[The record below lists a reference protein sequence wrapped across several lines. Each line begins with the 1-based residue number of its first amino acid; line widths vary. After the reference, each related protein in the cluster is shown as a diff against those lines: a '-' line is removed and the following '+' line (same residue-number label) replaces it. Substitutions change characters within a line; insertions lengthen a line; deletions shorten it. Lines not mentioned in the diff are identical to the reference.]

1 MRYYGL
7 NGITKF
13 GSIFMRIIKPV
24 IGLAALVGIYAA
36 AGYVGVPFGVR
47 WAVNNYLPDA
57 LGGRNAY
64 VEDVSFN
71 PWTWQFALKNLR
83 VESAN
88 RPQNP
93 VLALDS
99 LSSKVSF
106 ASVTNMAPIV
116 EFIDISGLHVQL
128 TANEKNNQETAKKVE
143 ETSSGSKGLPAFSL
157 SNIRV
162 SDSSVR
168 FTNPKAGAT
177 VNVTDINFE
186 LPVVSTLASSSVGT
200 MTPKLSLKV
209 DGTPIS
215 ASGKVKA
222 DAATLALNIADLDV
236 AKILK
241 AIPITIPLDV
251 RSAHLTTV
259 LDLDFAMP
267 KNGATAL
274 TVKGTVQAKKIDV
287 RVDNGKTTAK
297 LDNFS
302 TQINLFDLA
311 KQQIDIRRIEIVKP
325 NITTTI
331 ASQATSPSAAS
342 NNTGSNA
349 KANANANASDNADWN
364 WTIGQ
369 AEISQGSVKVT
380 DSSLKPASSLSVT
393 AINLQANNF
402 SSKNGATGTY
412 SASAKVAGGS
422 LDSSGKLTLTPLAV
436 NATTNVKSLNFATF
450 NPWIKTLAGAQL
462 TKGSA
467 DVVGRI
473 DYKSGKT
480 MNLAWNGDLAVDNL
494 EAKNAAGKTLMTWK
508 EAALTGVVLKSVEPV
523 NITIKDLII
532 KEPAQK
538 VTKTTSSVL
547 GILGRI
553 AQATGHDNTAHRI
566 QKAEETI
573 TKDIHLKDVVYGN
586 GRFSVNSKGTDTL
599 GQLAVETLNKVFAK
613 SQKK

>member
-1 MRYYGL
+1 
-7 NGITKF
+7 
-13 GSIFMRIIKPV
+13 MRIIKPV
-24 IGLAALVGIYAA
+24 IGLAALIGIYAA

-71 PWTWQFALKNLR
+71 PWTWQFDLKGLR
-83 VESAN
+83 VDSAN
-88 RPQNP
+88 RPQNH

-99 LSSKVSF
+99 LSTKVSF
-106 ASVTNMAPIV
+106 ASVASMAPIV
-116 EFIDISGLHVQL
+116 DFIDISGLHVQL
-128 TANEKNNQETAKKVE
+128 TANEKNNRETAQKVE
-143 ETSSGSKGLPAFSL
+143 ETSSASKGLPAFSL

-162 SDSSVR
+162 ADSSVR

-186 LPVVSTLASSSVGT
+186 LPVVSTLASASVGT

-241 AIPITIPLDV
+241 AVPVTIPVDV

-274 TVKGTVQAKKIDV
+274 TVKGTVQAKKVDV
-287 RVDNGKTTAK
+287 RADNGKTTAK

-302 TQINLFDLA
+302 TQINVFDLA
-311 KQQIDIRRIEIVKP
+311 KQQVDIRRIEIVNP

-331 ASQATSPSAAS
+331 ASQTTGKSTGNGTAS
-342 NNTGSNA
+342 A
-349 KANANANASDNADWN
+349 KASGNADWN
-364 WTIGQ
+364 WSIGE
-369 AEISQGSVKVT
+369 AEIAGGTVKVT

-393 AINLQANNF
+393 AINLKANNF

-462 TKGSA
+462 TRGSA
-467 DVVGRI
+467 DVMGKL

-480 MNLAWNGDLAVDNL
+480 MKLAWSGDLAVDNL

-508 EAALTGVVLKSVEPV
+508 EAALTGVQVKSVEPINV
-523 NITIKDLII
+523 TIKDLII

-547 GILGRI
+547 GILGKI
-553 AQATGHDNTAHRI
+553 AEATGHDNTARRI

-599 GQLAVETLNKVFAK
+599 GQLALEALNNVFAK